1 MKSKI
6 RAALGVAL
14 LAGAVAAYFS
24 ASESTRRYIKHL
36 GKQVPYLPY
45 RYLI

>member
-1 MKSKI
+1 MRKLRKVLFLVFVI
-6 RAALGVAL
+6 G
-14 LAGAVAAYFS
+14 LAAAYFS

-45 RYLI
+45 RYFI

>member
-1 MKSKI
+1 MKNKI
-6 RAALGVAL
+6 RAAVGLAL
-14 LAGAVAAYFS
+14 LAGAAAAYFS

-36 GKQVPYLPY
+36 GRQVPYLPY

>member
-6 RAALGVAL
+6 RAAMGLAL